1 MWQSE
6 DHAMLAYTASAPR
19 TTTPAAPVRAPAA
32 PAVSNAE
39 RAQQIGGTRP
49 TNEGREGF
57 WEELGALGSVV
68 FDALPLPLAV
78 QRALPLRGE
87 PWVRDWFAEQRVGD
101 LVALG
106 GELLGTMLDVVFPVG
121 TSIAFAASAEGDF
134 EHLGLRSAS
143 RSCVGRTQRGWTLD
157 LTGMAGAGVSA
168 GLGGALMGAR
178 GTALCGALAVAE
190 AGSEVELSVGW
201 DVTLDAVIDEAAHAL
216 RDTLAQGAEV
226 AVPGSLLRAVTHA
239 ASQAIPARFEA
250 RVLSKAGVDASMA
263 AGTRAAGEATFASG
277 AAIGV
282 RDGASWMEVRFGGAL
297 GADALG
303 LLVVEL
309 HEGGLDGLHAVAGE
323 LAQEV
328 SLRVQA
334 PSEPG
339 GRWTYALTIG
349 DDHDAET
356 RSYAMARDVLAALQ
370 PLAAVG
376 RRLSGTSRSVP
387 AAPALCR
394 VPDMDV
400 RRDVEVE
407 VEPRAAEGVLAR
419 AGAAGARWLP
429 SMGPVIGVQ
438 GAHARTEVVVDA
450 ELAMAALRAGGSFA
464 PPAEDNV
471 LDAAR
476 AVIAYILGRTY
487 VSSVRVDAAA
497 VADDVKVEAEIVT
510 EDVVAAGVGAA
521 GDAVVVEAEAAVS
534 EEIVVTQRHPVTDRS
549 EIRELFH
556 A

>member
-1 MWQSE
+1 
-6 DHAMLAYTASAPR
+6 MLAYTAAAPR
-19 TTTPAAPVRAPAA
+19 TTTPAAPVRSPVAPS
-32 PAVSNAE
+32 VSNAE
-39 RAQQIGGTRP
+39 RAEQIGGPRP
-49 TNEGREGF
+49 ASEGRGGF

-68 FDALPLPLAV
+68 LDALPFATAV

-101 LVALG
+101 LVVLG
-106 GELLGTMLDVVFPVG
+106 GDLFGSLLDTVFPVG
-121 TSIAFAASAEGDF
+121 TSVAFAASGEGDL

-143 RSCVGRTQRGWTLD
+143 RSCVGRAQDAWTLD
-157 LTGMAGAGVSA
+157 VTGMVGAGVSA

-190 AGSEVELSVGW
+190 AGSDVELSAGW
-201 DVTLDAVIDEAAHAL
+201 DVTLDAVLDEAAHAL
-216 RDTLAQGAEV
+216 RDTLARGGEV
-226 AVPGSLLRAVTHA
+226 AFPGSLLRALAHA
-239 ASQAIPARFEA
+239 ASQAVPSRFEA
-250 RVLSKAGVDASMA
+250 RVVGKAGVDTSLA
-263 AGTRAAGEATFASG
+263 AGTRAAGEATVASR

-282 RDGASWMEVRFGGAL
+282 QDGSSWMEVRFGGAL
-297 GADALG
+297 GAEALG

-309 HEGGLDGLHAVAGE
+309 HGGGLDGLHAVAGE

-334 PSEPG
+334 PAGPG

-349 DDHDAET
+349 DDADAET
-356 RSYAMARDVLAALQ
+356 RTYGVARDVLAALQ

-376 RRLSGTSRSVP
+376 RRLSGTSRSVS
-387 AAPALCR
+387 AAPATYG

-400 RRDVEVE
+400 RRDVETQ
-407 VEPRAAEGVLAR
+407 VEPRAAEGLLAR
-419 AGAAGARWLP
+419 AGAAGSRWLP

-438 GAHARTEVVVDA
+438 GAHAHAEVVVNG
-450 ELAMAALRAGGSFA
+450 ELAMAAVRAGGSFA
-464 PPAEDNV
+464 PPTEENV

-476 AVIAYILGRTY
+476 AVIAHILGRTY
-487 VSSVRVDAAA
+487 MTPVRVDAAA

-510 EDVVAAGVGAA
+510 ENVVAAGVGAA
-521 GDAVVVEAEAAVS
+521 GEAVVVEAEAAVS
-534 EEIVVTQRHPVTDRS
+534 EEIVVTQRHAVTNRD
-549 EIRELFH
+549 EIRELFR